1 MKKQTILVSL
11 FIAVVLG
18 LLMAFAGSQ
27 NGQTVGAIPIYA
39 ICVAFAFLLN
49 WAAFVPAYAKQTER
63 FFDLTGSIT
72 YISLVVLAF
81 VCSDNLDLRSILLG
95 GMCLIWAIRLGTFLF
110 LRIHRAGKDDR
121 FDVLKTH
128 ALRFF
133 NTWTLQAVWVVLT
146 SAPVIIAITSNNRK
160 DIGIVG
166 IIGVVIWLI
175 GFAIEMIADGQK
187 SAFKKD
193 ASNQGKFISTGLWS
207 RSRHPN
213 YFGEI
218 MLWVGATIVAVP
230 VLQGWQWIALIS
242 PVFVTFLLT
251 KVSGIPM
258 LQAKAEK
265 KWGGQTDYE
274 EYKSNTP
281 VLIPKLF

>member
-1 MKKQTILVSL
+1 MKKQSIIVSL
-11 FIAVVLG
+11 IIAILLG

-27 NGQTVGAIPIYA
+27 NGRTVGAIPIYA
-39 ICVAFAFLLN
+39 MCVAFAFLLN
-49 WAAFVPAYAKQTER
+49 WVAFFPAFAKQTER

-72 YISLVVLAF
+72 YISLVVIAF
-81 VCSDNLDLRSILLG
+81 ALSDNLDTRSILLG
-95 GMCLIWAIRLGTFLF
+95 GLCLIWAVRLGSFLYK
-110 LRIHRAGKDDR
+110 RIHTAGKDDR
-121 FDVLKTH
+121 FDSIKPN

-160 DIGIVG
+160 GIGVVAIVG
-166 IIGVVIWLI
+166 LVIWLI
-175 GFAIEMIADGQK
+175 GFLIEVIADGQK

-218 MLWVGATIVAVP
+218 MLWFGATIVAVP

-242 PVFVTFLLT
+242 PLFVYFLLT
-251 KVSGIPM
+251 KISGIPM
-258 LQAKAEK
+258 LEAKADK
-265 KWGGQTDYE
+265 KWGGQADYVD
-274 EYKSNTP
+274 YKSNTP
-281 VLIPKLF
+281 VLVPKLF